1 MGRTEVDMHDLKKS
15 SEIRSS
21 QHVTVLGLSVVVVL
35 YLAHALPLYFYN
47 VALPAI
53 LRAQGVDLRWI
64 GMLSLLYIP
73 WAFKFFWA
81 PLIDRFYIQRL
92 GKRKTWLLLTQMAL
106 VLGVLT
112 LAWTQ
117 FDYGLSVFVIVGLWI
132 STFAATQDIA
142 IDGYTVEAFHES
154 EYRLG
159 SMAQS
164 MGVALGS
171 MIGGAVTLWLYQYYG
186 WTFALSSL
194 AIMTAFTMCAVF
206 KIQERP
212 ITASHVNQNLT
223 SASGSQSPAMRPS
236 LLRALKRKEML
247 WALLLI
253 VVYRVVE
260 APAMAMLNPMLIDH
274 QWTLSHIGILMSVVG
289 AGVGLLA
296 AVTAA
301 YLLKKI
307 KATSL
312 LLWAG
317 WSRSLIY
324 GLLGAAIIMGWLDQ
338 WHLLL
343 GLFVIAILAIRYIAM
358 TSLYAYFMQTSSK
371 EQAGTDFTIL
381 VCFELLV
388 YFVGGASSGF
398 LAKSLG
404 YGHFY
409 FILTAGSV
417 LSVLLSHFII
427 SNIHQQT
434 TGVHGSDSATHPH

>member
-1 MGRTEVDMHDLKKS
+1 MGGTEVDMQNLNASADSLSVQK
-15 SEIRSS
+15 
-21 QHVTVLGLSVVVVL
+21 VTTLGLSVVVVL

-53 LRAQGVDLRWI
+53 LRSQGVDLRWI

-81 PLIDRFYIQRL
+81 PLIDRFYIKAL
-92 GKRKTWLLLTQMAL
+92 GKRKTWLLLTQLAL
-106 VLGVLT
+106 VLGILV

-117 FDYGLSVFVIVGLWI
+117 FDYGLTVFVVVGLWI
-132 STFAATQDIA
+132 SSFAATQDIA
-142 IDGYTVEAFHES
+142 IDGYTVEAFSES

-186 WTFALSSL
+186 WRFALSSL
-194 AIMTAFTMCAVF
+194 AVMTAITMLAIF
-206 KIQERP
+206 KIQEKP
-212 ITASHVNQNLT
+212 ILSQN
-223 SASGSQSPAMRPS
+223 SPAAPS
-236 LLRALKRKEML
+236 LIRAFKRKEIL

-260 APAMAMLNPMLIDH
+260 APAMAMLNPMLID
-274 QWTLSHIGILMSVVG
+274 QKWSLSQIGILMSVVG

-296 AVTAA
+296 AISAA
-301 YLLKKI
+301 FLLKKVQ
-307 KATSL
+307 ATRL

-317 WSRSLIY
+317 WCRTAVYAVLGSAI
-324 GLLGAAIIMGWLDQ
+324 LLGWLDQ

-343 GLFVIAILAIRYIAM
+343 GIFVVLLLAVRYIAM
-358 TSLYAYFMQTSSK
+358 TSLYAYFMQSSSK
-371 EQAGTDFTIL
+371 QQAGTDFTIL

-388 YFVGGASSGF
+388 YFIGGASSGF

-404 YGHFY
+404 YGQFY
-409 FILTAGSV
+409 MVLTVASIV
-417 LSVLLSHFII
+417 SVLLSQIV
-427 SNIHQQT
+427 IHQIKKFT
-434 TGVHGSDSATHPH
+434 STDV